1 MKKLPRFFLYI
12 AMTLSFIMP
21 ALYAEPAKL
30 NTDDAGAVKPGDFE
44 VEFAY
49 AMATGQ
55 HVYDSSANR
64 ETRGRIREH
73 TFDWSAAAGITDRVE
88 LNAAIGYAD
97 LLDKDHLAVHG
108 NGWNDLELG
117 TKIEFYRN
125 QKHDLIL
132 TYAPSVVIPSGREN
146 RNDRLAPGGDS
157 TVLNQRAI
165 ATKNWRRWNAS
176 VDAGYGLLAGSR
188 NDQRG
193 SADVNLAFGYE
204 LCAWFHPEMEFH
216 YAHDFLSRAS
226 DSDQFAMTWGVVMP
240 VHERL
245 RVISGVRQD
254 LAGRNADQETAF
266 SVVTTLFL

>member
-1 MKKLPRFFLYI
+1 MKKIAAVFFILV
-12 AMTLSFIMP
+12 MPSFFIMS

-108 NGWNDLELG
+108 NGWNDIELG
-117 TKIEFYRN
+117 SKIELLRN
-125 QKHDLIL
+125 KKRDLIL

-176 VDAGYGLLAGSR
+176 VDTGYGLLAGSR
-188 NDQRG
+188 NGQRG
-193 SADVNLAFGYE
+193 SADVNFAFGYQ

-216 YAHDFLSRAS
+216 YAHNFLSQAS
-226 DSDQFAMTWGVVMP
+226 DSDQFAMTWGAVMP

-245 RVISGVRQD
+245 RVISGVRQV
-254 LAGRNADQETAF
+254 LAGRNTDQEIVF